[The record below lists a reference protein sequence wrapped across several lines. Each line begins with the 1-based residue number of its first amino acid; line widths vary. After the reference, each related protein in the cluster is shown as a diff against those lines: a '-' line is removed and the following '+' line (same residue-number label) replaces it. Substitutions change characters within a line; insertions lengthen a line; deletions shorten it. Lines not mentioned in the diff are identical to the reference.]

1 MATITERLL
10 QLTAESASCA
20 DPRLRR
26 LLYEGNA
33 LYHQGLQE
41 TRSEIADRSRELPTS
56 QLCLDSE
63 EAGFP
68 GAENRE
74 EALSRLALTSWQHT
88 AGAMAF
94 TELASY
100 AARRGVCL
108 LAERY

>member
-10 QLTAESASCA
+10 QIAAESATSA
-20 DPRLRR
+20 DARLRR

-41 TRSEIADRSRELPTS
+41 MRCEIVDRSYEVSTS
-56 QLCLDSE
+56 QLCLDIQ

-74 EALSRLALTSWQHT
+74 EALSLLALAAWQHT
-88 AGAMAF
+88 PGAMAF
-94 TELASY
+94 DELAAH